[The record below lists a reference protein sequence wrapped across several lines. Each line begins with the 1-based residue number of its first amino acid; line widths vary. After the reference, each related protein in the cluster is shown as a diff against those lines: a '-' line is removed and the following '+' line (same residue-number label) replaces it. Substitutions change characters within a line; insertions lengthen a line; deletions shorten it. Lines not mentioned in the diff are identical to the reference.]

1 MAQDTPHLRH
11 PHPESVTRIVLRPIA
26 SSLPLGFFAFGT
38 GSVLLSGLEL
48 SWVPQAQS
56 TAVMVLV
63 LVFVVPLELLAGVF
77 AFLARDGGAATALLV
92 LGSAWAGS
100 AVTTATGEP
109 GVRSPVMALF
119 LLTVVPLMLVL
130 AAAAFRGKPLFAVL
144 LLAGACRFVL
154 LGVYQ
159 AGAPAP
165 LQTVAGWLGLALAAF
180 ALYSGLAL
188 LLEDAAQ
195 RTVLPLG
202 RRGRAR
208 LSLEGDLRHQ
218 LDRAEREAGVRRQ
231 L

>member
-1 MAQDTPHLRH
+1 
-11 PHPESVTRIVLRPIA
+11 
-26 SSLPLGFFAFGT
+26 
-38 GSVLLSGLEL
+38 
-48 SWVPQAQS
+48 
-56 TAVMVLV
+56 MVLV
-63 LVFVVPLELLAGVF
+63 LVFVVPLELLAGVL
-77 AFLARDGGAATALLV
+77 AFLARDGGA
-92 LGSAWAGS
+92 
-100 AVTTATGEP
+100 ATGEP

-119 LLTVVPLMLVL
+119 LLTVVPLVL
-130 AAAAFRGKPLFAVL
+130 AAAAFQGKPLFAVL